1 MKRIHNKKIKKGWG
15 HELIIESNDQYCMK
29 ELHFYREG
37 CKSSMH
43 FHKDKTETWFCLRGA
58 VMVDLIDLSDASKSK
73 VYVTQG
79 GIFHIDPMTP
89 HQVTCTEDDTVIL
102 EASSKDTP
110 EDNYRILPGNSQES
124 KEYAKRKAQGK

>member
-1 MKRIHNKKIKKGWG
+1 MVRIHNKKIEKGWG
-15 HELIIESNDQYCMK
+15 HELIIESNDQYCFK
-29 ELHFYREG
+29 ELHFYRSG

-43 FHKDKTETWFCLRGA
+43 FHKDKTETWLCLRGA

-124 KEYAKRKAQGK
+124 KEYAKRKAQGE